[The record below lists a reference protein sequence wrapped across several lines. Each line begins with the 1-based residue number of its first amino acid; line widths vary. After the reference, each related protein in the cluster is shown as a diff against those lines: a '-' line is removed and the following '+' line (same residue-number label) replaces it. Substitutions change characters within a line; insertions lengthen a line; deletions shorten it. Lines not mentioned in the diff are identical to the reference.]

1 MVVSHR
7 CKPLIEEN
15 QGWITGVIP
24 LGRLG
29 ETGDNSRFVGN
40 PSFIGKGRVARH
52 PPGIRK
58 IGFSGVPRVLGE
70 CLGDFAP
77 LRM

>member
-15 QGWITGVIP
+15 EWWITRVIP

-29 ETGDNSRFVGN
+29 ETGDNS
-40 PSFIGKGRVARH
+40 
-52 PPGIRK
+52 
-58 IGFSGVPRVLGE
+58 
-70 CLGDFAP
+70 D
-77 LRM
+77 